1 MNIKYSKLKYRHI
14 QALRGLAV
22 ILVFLFH
29 LDLSFFKYGYL
40 GVDIFFVI
48 SGFVVAR
55 SFFYI
60 QESNTFFSSLLLFYK
75 KRFLRIYPNLLIFS
89 FVVFLFWLLFG
100 QPNISIFE
108 SFTSSI
114 FFTTNIQSIFGN
126 NVLKEAE
133 YFETIFNNPY
143 HHTWS
148 LAVEFQI
155 YLIIPF
161 ILWFYLS
168 FKNNLSKLI
177 FLSIFILISLISYII
192 VDNFNKN
199 LSFYFSLFRLWE
211 FLLGVLSFHFF
222 YLDYINNKK
231 KYSFVL
237 ILLILFFFVPFEIK
251 LNILAVI
258 FSFLF
263 ILKFRKFN
271 SFSILPKIGNYSY
284 SIYLY
289 HLPIIYFCNFY
300 IYNYSKYLFI
310 FILTIIFSLISY
322 KSVEKFNFTKKS
334 FYALLIV
341 FVSIVSVLFYLKF
354 TNSKIRQNLKILFQE
369 NNYLNKKY
377 DWEKRLKW
385 DVQIKGNDV
394 FSKCNQKTDEI
405 IVKECLVEKNI
416 KDNNFYFIEG
426 DSHTAQFLY
435 VLTKL
440 DLLKNYYFS
449 HYDPGQI
456 MFSRKSIKHFKKKI

>member
-161 ILWFYLS
+161 ILWFYLPL
-168 FKNNLSKLI
+168 KTI
-177 FLSIFILISLISYII
+177 F
-192 VDNFNKN
+192 
-199 LSFYFSLFRLWE
+199 
-211 FLLGVLSFHFF
+211 
-222 YLDYINNKK
+222 
-231 KYSFVL
+231 
-237 ILLILFFFVPFEIK
+237 
-251 LNILAVI
+251 
-258 FSFLF
+258 
-263 ILKFRKFN
+263 
-271 SFSILPKIGNYSY
+271 
-284 SIYLY
+284 
-289 HLPIIYFCNFY
+289 
-300 IYNYSKYLFI
+300 
-310 FILTIIFSLISY
+310 
-322 KSVEKFNFTKKS
+322 
-334 FYALLIV
+334 
-341 FVSIVSVLFYLKF
+341 
-354 TNSKIRQNLKILFQE
+354 QN
-369 NNYLNKKY
+369 
-377 DWEKRLKW
+377 
-385 DVQIKGNDV
+385 
-394 FSKCNQKTDEI
+394 
-405 IVKECLVEKNI
+405 
-416 KDNNFYFIEG
+416 
-426 DSHTAQFLY
+426 
-435 VLTKL
+435 
-440 DLLKNYYFS
+440 
-449 HYDPGQI
+449 
-456 MFSRKSIKHFKKKI
+456 